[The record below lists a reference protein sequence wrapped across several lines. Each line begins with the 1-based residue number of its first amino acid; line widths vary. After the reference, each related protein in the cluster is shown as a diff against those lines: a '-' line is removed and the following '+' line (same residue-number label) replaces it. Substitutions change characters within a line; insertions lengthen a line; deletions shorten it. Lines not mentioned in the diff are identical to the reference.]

1 MCKRR
6 SVRLCCHEVP
16 HGEAIGSLMRL
27 FHTVSEGFFSETGL
41 PVLCISVFLG
51 GLAFEEIDD
60 DPAGF
65 VSYTRLVVRL

>member
-1 MCKRR
+1 MPR
-6 SVRLCCHEVP
+6 
-16 HGEAIGSLMRL
+16 G
-27 FHTVSEGFFSETGL
+27 
-41 PVLCISVFLG
+41 VLLGNRASGTLYFGFLG

>member
-1 MCKRR
+1 MLIFCS
-6 SVRLCCHEVP
+6 SVVSIYGDGLP
-16 HGEAIGSLMRL
+16 MPL
-27 FHTVSEGFFSETGL
+27 FISCREGFFSETAL
-41 PVLCISVFLG
+41 PVLCISVLG

>member
-1 MCKRR
+1 M
-6 SVRLCCHEVP
+6 P
-16 HGEAIGSLMRL
+16 L
-27 FHTVSEGFFSETGL
+27 FISCREGFFSETAL
-41 PVLCISVFLG
+41 PVLCISVLG